1 MGEDDQPLVKIYYSD
16 KLLQSGSK
24 FGCWIP
30 QNLILG
36 LKFTTKQM
44 QNLKWP
50 IKHEGGG
57 SSNVHAAPSLQREN
71 RLLFGENIS
80 CNSADGSSDERSR
93 QTAIND
99 PSDKSNKIPNYVRFI
114 LKTEMQ
120 RGLLI
125 HTISWS
131 VRNNNSVF

>member
-50 IKHEGGG
+50 IKHEGGVLQMFMLHRHYG
-57 SSNVHAAPSLQREN
+57 EKTVCCSARTSHVILLMEVQMNVAVRQKQQDPQLREIHFKN
-71 RLLFGENIS
+71 RDATRIV
-80 CNSADGSSDERSR
+80 NSH
-93 QTAIND
+93 N
-99 PSDKSNKIPNYVRFI
+99 
-114 LKTEMQ
+114 
-120 RGLLI
+120 
-125 HTISWS
+125 
-131 VRNNNSVF
+131 